1 MAKAKKAAPDK
12 GGRPTKYTAA
22 MQKKADGYLATT
34 GNDFWDYDKTVGEK
48 SNTYER
54 KVTITLPS
62 IEGLAKYLGVSRS
75 TVYLWAE
82 NHTTFSDTL
91 EDIMAEQ
98 KKMIIEHGLNGDY
111 NPTIAKL
118 ILSSN
123 HGMTERTDHTSD
135 GEALPVPLLAM
146 APVTS
151 KKSDDA
157 ILDNDSN

>member
-1 MAKAKKAAPDK
+1 MAKSKKTTPEKKQA
-12 GGRPTKYTAA
+12 GRPTKYTPAI
-22 MQKKADGYLATT
+22 QKKADGYLATT

-54 KVTITLPS
+54 KVNITLPS

-98 KKMIIEHGLNGDY
+98 KRMVLEHGLNGDY
-111 NPTIAKL
+111 NPMIAKL
-118 ILSSN
+118 VLAAN
-123 HGMTERTDHTSD
+123 HKMSDRTDLTTG
-135 GEALPVPLLAM
+135 GEKLPTPLLSLANY
-146 APVTS
+146 
-151 KKSDDA
+151 KKDEDD
-157 ILDNDSN
+157 